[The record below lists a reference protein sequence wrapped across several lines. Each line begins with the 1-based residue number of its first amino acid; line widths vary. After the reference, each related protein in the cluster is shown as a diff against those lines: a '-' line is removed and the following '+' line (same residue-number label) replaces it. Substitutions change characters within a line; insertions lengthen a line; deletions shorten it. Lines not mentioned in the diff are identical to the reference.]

1 MRTGPL
7 RGPGPRGCE
16 GPSDAHRYV
25 SRSKWQEVNFTW
37 TAAMKDTGKNSVD
50 KISEILK
57 KKYNDE
63 TRKQENMKEKLMS
76 SKHMDEKAEIGNRS

>member
-1 MRTGPL
+1 
-7 RGPGPRGCE
+7 
-16 GPSDAHRYV
+16 
-25 SRSKWQEVNFTW
+25 
-37 TAAMKDTGKNSVD
+37 MKDTGKNSVD